1 MHLYLEGTNEA
12 NAVLGKHTSYT
23 IRTLTRSGD
32 VASDMDVICASDQDV
47 KLVAQLVRA
56 PNGLEIWDG
65 ERLVAQIPPAG
76 AKAA

>member
-12 NAVLGKHTSYT
+12 NPVLGKHTSYT

-32 VASDMDVICASDQDV
+32 VASDMAVICASDEDV
-47 KLVAQLVRA
+47 KLVAELVRG
-56 PNGLEIWDG
+56 PYGLEIWDG
-65 ERLVAQIPPAG
+65 ERRVAQVPPAG